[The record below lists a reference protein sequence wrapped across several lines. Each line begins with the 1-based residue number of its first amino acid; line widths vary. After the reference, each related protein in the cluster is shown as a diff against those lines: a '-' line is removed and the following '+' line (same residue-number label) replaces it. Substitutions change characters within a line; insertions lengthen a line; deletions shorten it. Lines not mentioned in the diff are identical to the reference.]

1 MLITIPGNP
10 GAATINKARRAGVVK
25 HGKHRGKPMTYSSDD
40 AKTWRG
46 TATLIVRAA
55 WSRRDPGTPMPL
67 EVEVTTHWPRL
78 RRTGP
83 AKGQPCG
90 DVDATCK
97 AVLDVLQAA
106 GVVPDDAVLRR
117 VVLVNAYDRARPR
130 IEVRLRNDAG
140 VGVVAGA

>member
-10 GAATINKARRAGVVK
+10 GGATINKARRAGVVK
-25 HGKHRGKPMTYSSDD
+25 RGKHKGKPTTYASKP

-46 TATLIVRAA
+46 TAVLIVRAA
-55 WSRRDPGTPMPL
+55 WARRPVWAETPH

-78 RRTGP
+78 RRKGP
-83 AKGQPCG
+83 AKGHPMG

-106 GVVPDDAVLRR
+106 GVVPDDGVFRR
-117 VVLVNAYDRARPR
+117 VVLVNAHDAKRPR
-130 IEVRLRNDAG
+130 IDVRFGNDAA
-140 VGVVAGA
+140 VDVVAVT

>member
-25 HGKHRGKPMTYSSDD
+25 RGKHKGKPTTYSAKD

-55 WSRRDPGTPMPL
+55 WSRRPAGTPAPC

-78 RRTGP
+78 RRKGP
-83 AKGQPCG
+83 AKGQPMG

-97 AVLDVLQAA
+97 AVLDVLEAA

-117 VVLVNAYDRARPR
+117 VVLINAYDPKRPR
-130 IEVRLRNDAG
+130 IEVRLGNAT
-140 VGVVAGA
+140 VAAPVAVA

>member
-1 MLITIPGNP
+1 VLITIPGNP
-10 GAATINKARRAGVVK
+10 SGATINKARRAGVVK
-25 HGKHRGKPMTYSSDD
+25 RGKHRGKPMTYSAKS

-46 TATLIVRAA
+46 TAVLIVRAA
-55 WSRRDPGTPMPL
+55 WARRPALTEAPH
-67 EVEVTTHWPRL
+67 EVEITTHWPRL

-117 VVLVNAYDRARPR
+117 VVLVNAYDAKRPR
-130 IEVRLRNDAG
+130 IEVRLGNDAA